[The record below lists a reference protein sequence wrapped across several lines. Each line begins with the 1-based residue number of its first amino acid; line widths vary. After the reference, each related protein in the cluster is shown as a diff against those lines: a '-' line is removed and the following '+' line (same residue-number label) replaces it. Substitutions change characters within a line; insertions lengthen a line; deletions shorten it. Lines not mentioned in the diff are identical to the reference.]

1 MLSKVPIFDFDD
13 IVKADDRVVMN
24 AISKVTNDDIATA
37 LIDASTMARAK
48 VFKNMP
54 RGRTRLIRED
64 MIIKLRMW
72 TLQGAKISQKKILDI
87 VNKLMFE
94 EEQI

>member
-54 RGRTRLIRED
+54 RRRTRLIRED

-72 TLQGAKISQKKILDI
+72 TPQGDKISQKKILDI

-94 EEQI
+94 SEQI